1 MSCNVVADLQQSE
14 DNFSVAPYKE
24 TPAQYRQKIEE
35 SKWYA
40 IYTCSRHEKIV
51 QQQLDAKTVECY
63 LPLYQSLRR
72 WNDRK
77 ALVDLPLFPGYLFVR
92 IALSARLRVLTVPG
106 VVRIISFN
114 GKPASLTNEEI
125 DALRASVSMQA
136 AEPYPYL
143 AKGTRVLIKSGPL
156 KGLEGVVMRRKN
168 KLRAVISIHSI
179 MQSYAVELDLADAQP
194 AA

>member
-1 MSCNVVADLQQSE
+1 MAGNVVADSQTSLVPQYSE
-14 DNFSVAPYKE
+14 TQARYKE
-24 TPAQYRQKIEE
+24 TIEV

-40 IYTCSRHEKIV
+40 IYTCPRHEKIV
-51 QQQLDAKTVECY
+51 QQQLDAKNVECY
-63 LPLYQSLRR
+63 LPIYQSLRR
-72 WNDRK
+72 WNDRT
-77 ALVDLPLFPGYLFVR
+77 ALIDLPLFPGYLFVR
-92 IALSARLRVLTVPG
+92 IPLSARLRVLTVPG
-106 VVRIISFN
+106 VVRIVSFN

-125 DALRASVSMQA
+125 DALRASVNMQA

-143 AKGTRVLIKSGPL
+143 AKGKRIRIKSGPL

-179 MQSYAVELDLADAQP
+179 MQSYAVELDLADAQL